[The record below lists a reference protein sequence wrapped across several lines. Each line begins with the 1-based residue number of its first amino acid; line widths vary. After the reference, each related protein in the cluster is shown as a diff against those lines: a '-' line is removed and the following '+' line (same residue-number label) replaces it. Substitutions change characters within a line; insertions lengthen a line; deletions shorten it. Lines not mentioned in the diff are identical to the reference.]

1 MKCITYIYLSG
12 IYQDLEHCRVGWHC
26 LSDRLSREMVKQM
39 GLQPTMMLE
48 EVQPQSSLT
57 SGTKW
62 RIVVSVALWPFI
74 LEERVYHLQDW
85 RLSGH
90 PGVSMDVVA
99 AGKAHLTRNWT
110 VILDHSS
117 PQPSHYTERVSLYIL
132 ASAHVFHSFA
142 PILTIND
149 RIILNKQLWLPS
161 TALLF

>member
-62 RIVVSVALWPFI
+62 RIVVSVAL
-74 LEERVYHLQDW
+74 
-85 RLSGH
+85 
-90 PGVSMDVVA
+90 
-99 AGKAHLTRNWT
+99 
-110 VILDHSS
+110 
-117 PQPSHYTERVSLYIL
+117 
-132 ASAHVFHSFA
+132 
-142 PILTIND
+142 
-149 RIILNKQLWLPS
+149 
-161 TALLF
+161 